1 MRAPGLLLQLAEA
14 RALFEFGAFLAAS
27 PLLRFAGKGDGHPVI
42 VLPGFLGDEQS
53 TLPLRWVLRAQGYW
67 VHDWGLGQN
76 IGPTEGTVDAI
87 HDLLRQVYKR
97 HGRKVS
103 LVGWSLGGMYAREM
117 ARTNPMAVRQV
128 ITLGTPFRFRRG
140 DRSSVSHIADRL
152 SPLWKHEA
160 MRMTVDEQDKP
171 RLLMPATS
179 VYSRS
184 DGVARWQACLD
195 TVTDRCENVEVSASH
210 TGLGF
215 HPAAVM
221 VVSDRLAQPEG
232 DWRPFVPP
240 LCARGLFPEAA
251 SWRQAS

>member
-1 MRAPGLLLQLAEA
+1 VKAPGLLLQLAES
-14 RALFEFGAFLAAS
+14 RALFEFGAFVAAS
-27 PLLRFAGKGDGHPVI
+27 PLLRAIGRGDGHPVL

-53 TLPLRWVLRAQGYW
+53 TMPLRWVLRAQGYW

-76 IGPTEGTVDAI
+76 MGPTESTVAGI
-87 HDLLRQVYKR
+87 HDRLREVHER

-117 ARTNPMAVRQV
+117 ARTNPAAVRQV

-152 SPLWKHEA
+152 SPFWKHEA
-160 MRMTVDEQDKP
+160 MRMTVAEKDKP
-171 RLLMPATS
+171 PLRVPSTS

-184 DGVARWQACLD
+184 DGVAHWRACLEAE
-195 TVTDRCENVEVSASH
+195 TDRSENVEVSSSH

-215 HPAAVM
+215 NPVAVY

-232 DWRPFVPP
+232 
-240 LCARGLFPEAA
+240 
-251 SWRQAS
+251 SWRRFEPPVCTQAVFPPPVSWQEAS